1 MPIFLHAKKL
11 FEVADV
17 SEKCQI
23 VSLILS
29 NLQLDG
35 KNLIFNLKEPFDKLV
50 SSSKGSYGWRNNTT
64 IEPCDNKELR
74 SLIKVYEYIKADLS
88 KTQRQLENINKPNT
102 VLTLKLI

>member
-1 MPIFLHAKKL
+1 MNERRSNENNERYDEESRDIQPQEEQLDKADRQFYITIGYPCCQSSSTLKKIF
-11 FEVADV
+11 EIADV

-50 SSSKGSYGWRNNTT
+50 SSSKGSYGWG
-64 IEPCDNKELR
+64 
-74 SLIKVYEYIKADLS
+74 
-88 KTQRQLENINKPNT
+88 
-102 VLTLKLI
+102 